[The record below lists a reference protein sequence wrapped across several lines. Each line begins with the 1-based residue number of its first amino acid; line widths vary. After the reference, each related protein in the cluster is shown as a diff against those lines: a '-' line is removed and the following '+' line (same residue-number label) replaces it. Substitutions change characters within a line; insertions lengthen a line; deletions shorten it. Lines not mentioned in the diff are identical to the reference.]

1 MNNIFNLKSTI
12 SDIFSILEKYK
23 NRVAFLIDDFG
34 VLKGSLTD
42 GDLRRFILNTGEVDS
57 NTSAKKL
64 MNTEV
69 FFIEEKSVDK
79 LPINGLLEKFGEIP
93 VVNESKKIIRILCKE
108 RTFFSLG
115 DKWNTDSGEPFVIA
129 EIGNNHQGDFDTA
142 IALIKSANEAGADC
156 AKFQMRTMSSLYR
169 KTEKSNDLGAEYT
182 LDLLSKFQLS
192 DDDLFKCFDYCK
204 ELGMMPLCTPWD
216 IKSLSKLENYGMQGY
231 KVASADF
238 TNYELLEA
246 LIDTGKPLII
256 STGMSTELECIQTI
270 EFLNKRTSNYILL
283 HCNSTYPTP
292 FKDVNLKYLKKLR
305 SISRSP
311 VGYSGHERGMAVA
324 IAAAALGAVVIE
336 KHFTFDKDQE
346 GNDHKV
352 SLLPEEFKAMV
363 QGIKEVS
370 KSLGTRIE
378 RTLTQGELI
387 NRENLA
393 KSIIAKR
400 EIKIGEIFTKEMFV
414 FRSPGQGLQPN
425 RLFELLGKTSK
436 RLIEEGDFLFQ
447 SDIDEKESGFNHFNL
462 ERPFGVPVRYGDYQK
477 MKSLSNIDFVEFHL
491 SYQDLELNEPIRETN
506 NFGYSVHAPELFAD
520 DHLLDLASL
529 NESYRELSIINLNKT
544 IECARKLRKYF
555 VQEEA
560 PILIVNVG
568 GWSQQGFLNKSMV
581 DKKTEILKNSL
592 REIDFTGV
600 ELSIQTMPPFPWHF
614 GGQQFHNLFVDPDFI
629 NSFCFETGL
638 KICLDVSHSMMA
650 CNYLDIE
657 FMSEYYPKV
666 KNHINYMHI
675 VDAKGVDG
683 EGVQIGSGDVPFQE
697 LCIELNKNLP
707 KVPFVP
713 EVWQG
718 HKDSGNGFW
727 NALSFLETVGLK

>member
-1 MNNIFNLKSTI
+1 MNNIFNIKSTI
-12 SDIFSILEKYK
+12 SEIFSVLEKYK
-23 NRVAFLIDDFG
+23 NRVAFLTDNDG

-57 NTSAKKL
+57 NTHAKVL
-64 MNTEV
+64 MNKEV
-69 FFIEEKSVDK
+69 FFIDEKSVDK
-79 LPINGLLEKFGEIP
+79 LPISGLLDKFGEIP
-93 VVNESKKIIRILCKE
+93 VVNDSKKIVRIISRE
-108 RTFFSLG
+108 RSFFSLG
-115 DKWNTDSGEPFVIA
+115 DYWNTDTGEPFVIA
-129 EIGNNHQGDFDTA
+129 EIGNNHQGDLKTA
-142 IALIKSANEAGADC
+142 IALIKAAKEAGADC
-156 AKFQMRTMSSLYR
+156 AKFQMRTMHSLYR

-192 DDDLFKCFDYCK
+192 DEDIYKCFDYCK

-216 IKSLSKLENYGMQGY
+216 VTSLNKLEKYGLQAY

-246 LIDTGKPLII
+246 LVNTGKPLMI
-256 STGMSTELECIQTI
+256 STGMSSELECIQTV
-270 EFLNKRTSNYILL
+270 EFLNKLTSNYILL

-292 FKDVNLKYLKKLR
+292 FKDVNLKYLEKL
-305 SISRSP
+305 SKISKSP
-311 VGYSGHERGMAVA
+311 VGYSGHERGTSVA

-336 KHFTFDKDQE
+336 KHFTFDKHQQ

-352 SLLPEEFKAMV
+352 SLLPDEFKLMV

-370 KSLGTRIE
+370 RSLGTSFERI
-378 RTLTQGELI
+378 LTQGELI

-400 EIKIGEIFTKEMFV
+400 KINIGEVFNTEMFV

-425 RLFELLGKTSK
+425 RLIELVGKTSK
-436 RLIEEGDFLFQ
+436 RLIEKGDFLFQ
-447 SDIDEKESGFNHFNL
+447 SDIDEKESSFNHFSFK
-462 ERPFGVPVRYGDYQK
+462 RPFGVPVRYGDYQK

-491 SYQDLELNEPIRETN
+491 SYQDLDINDPIDKIN
-506 NFGYSVHAPELFAD
+506 DFGYSVHAPELFED

-529 NESYRELSIINLNKT
+529 DHDYRKKSIIHLKRTIDCANNLNK
-544 IECARKLRKYF
+544 YF
-555 VQEEA
+555 NQVND

-568 GWSQQGFLNKSMV
+568 GWSQQGFLSNMEIKE
-581 DKKTEILKNSL
+581 KTEILKDSL
-592 REIDFTGV
+592 KKIDFTGV
-600 ELSIQTMPPFPWHF
+600 ELSIQTMPPYPWHF
-614 GGQQFHNLFVDPDFI
+614 GGQQYHNLFVDPDFI
-629 NSFCFETGL
+629 NLFCSETGL
-638 KICLDVSHSMMA
+638 KICLDVSHSMMT
-650 CNYLDIE
+650 CNYLKID

-683 EGVQIGSGDVPFQE
+683 EGVQIGSGDVPFKE

-707 KVPFVP
+707 KIAFVP
-713 EVWQG
+713 EVCQG

-727 NALSFLETVGLK
+727 NALAYLENIGLK